1 MPRRRP
7 VCRDLPAGRA
17 LAYPPTRVR
26 SEFPKIG
33 ALWPHVG
40 HEPLCASHR
49 PFRAQSSQPA
59 GDVHSRHRHVPGPT
73 QARRGPGP
81 RPGSRASRRC
91 DILWDTLIDETWS
104 WSPRPAVVGRRPA
117 IRTACWPEPPRPV
130 EPHPAPRGEENRSE
144 RVRSCLRGARR
155 LDWGASTCSRSP
167 TSAPTS
173 RARPPPGRHPARGR
187 EPVPG
192 DRVAR
197 TRCRV
202 ARGGDARSGGGGRR
216 PCSERTGGR
225 RCASP
230 PAPMG
235 MLRGGLVT
243 LARDPPPRVT
253 QTASRSGGR
262 ARPAPR

>member
-1 MPRRRP
+1 MKSALEGPDVPRRRP
-7 VCRDLPAGRA
+7 VCHDLPAGRGPGLPA
-17 LAYPPTRVR
+17 DTRST

-40 HEPLCASHR
+40 HEP
-49 PFRAQSSQPA
+49 A
-59 GDVHSRHRHVPGPT
+59 GAVHSRHRHVPGPT
-73 QARRGPGP
+73 QARRDPGP
-81 RPGSRASRRC
+81 RPGSRASRRGGIC
-91 DILWDTLIDETWS
+91 WDTLIDETWS

-117 IRTACWPEPPRPV
+117 IRTACWPGPPRPV

-155 LDWGASTCSRSP
+155 LDWGASACSSSP

-173 RARPPPGRHPARGR
+173 RARPPPGPWPRAGAEGRRRPYVVPRRTRRRGAERRGR
-187 EPVPG
+187 PLTVLRENGWTPM
-192 DRVAR
+192 RVA
-197 TRCRV
+197 
-202 ARGGDARSGGGGRR
+202 
-216 PCSERTGGR
+216 PCT
-225 RCASP
+225 
-230 PAPMG
+230 MG